1 MATKSEVMKLIQGAT
16 SADWEEAINTAIASL
31 LGNEA
36 QAVDAE
42 VLDKTAI
49 AEHNEEED
57 VTLVTEAMSI
67 LRELIAREAVDGN
80 QEDIYKLY
88 LIVETLA
95 MLAQLHWEE
104 EWDVMRKE
112 YEDTVAEASM
122 SRKNRKE
129 KEQECSSLAESET
142 ASVETSEIEGDE
154 DMALSAEDR
163 AALIEATREGVVA
176 GLAPILEAISSQ
188 VAATTALANA
198 ISETRASAEV
208 EEAVAEAAEEETEEV
223 VEAVAEVVEDAP
235 TAEAEVETEEVVAE
249 VETET
254 EAVAEVDEELESA
267 VAEAEAEAEVE
278 VTNSVV
284 SAGVRSYRMDTA
296 EGRKEYLAYVANPNN
311 VNRTPEGGRVPVGKV
326 ATAGAETKGSAGAT
340 LTKEEILEATKS
352 LFQR

>member
-1 MATKSEVMKLIQGAT
+1 MARKEEVMKLIHGAT
-16 SADWEEAINTAIASL
+16 STEWEEAINTAIASII
-31 LGNEA
+31 GGRSEA
-36 QAVDAE
+36 DEAE
-42 VLDKTAI
+42 ILDKTAI

-88 LIVETLA
+88 LIVETLS

-122 SRKNRKE
+122 SRRNRKE

-142 ASVETSEIEGDE
+142 ASVEINEIEGDE

-198 ISETRASAEV
+198 ISETRASTEV
-208 EEAVAEAAEEETEEV
+208 EEAVVEAADEETE
-223 VEAVAEVVEDAP
+223 EVVEDAP
-235 TAEAEVETEEVVAE
+235 TAEAVAEAEEIVAE
-249 VETET
+249 VETEA
-254 EAVAEVDEELESA
+254 EAVAEVDEELEAA
-267 VAEAEAEAEVE
+267 VAEAEVE
-278 VTNSVV
+278 VANSVV
-284 SAGVRSYRMDTA
+284 SAGVRSYRMDTT

-326 ATAGAETKGSAGAT
+326 ATAGAESRGSAGAS

-352 LFQR
+352 LFKR